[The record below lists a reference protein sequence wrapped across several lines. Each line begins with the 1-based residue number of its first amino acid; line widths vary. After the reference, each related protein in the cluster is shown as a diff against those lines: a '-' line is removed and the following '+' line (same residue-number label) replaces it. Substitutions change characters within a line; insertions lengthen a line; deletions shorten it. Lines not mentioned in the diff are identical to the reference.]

1 MKEKINI
8 DSMLVIDDT
17 GMPVA
22 PSIRQLV
29 NKNIRE
35 LYNRDKSPNKDKY
48 IKECI
53 VIYYLG
59 DPKSPAKQNGLSDAE
74 ALKMAIQQADL
85 PIDYIPDSLVINLI
99 KEYYDENITEAG
111 KTLENIQQAI
121 HNLNLVFNNINKSLN
136 KKLTSDLSDDEMT
149 IVFEMAKQTKAYI
162 EGFPKTM
169 EALTKA
175 KEQLMYEQESEKAR
189 GGQTV
194 SSSMDADE
202 YVNQ

>member
-22 PSIRQLV
+22 PTIRQLV

-85 PIDYIPDSLVINLI
+85 PIDYIPDTLVINLI

-136 KKLTSDLSDDEMT
+136 KKLTSDLSDEEMT

-169 EALTKA
+169 ESLTKA

-202 YVNQ
+202 YLN